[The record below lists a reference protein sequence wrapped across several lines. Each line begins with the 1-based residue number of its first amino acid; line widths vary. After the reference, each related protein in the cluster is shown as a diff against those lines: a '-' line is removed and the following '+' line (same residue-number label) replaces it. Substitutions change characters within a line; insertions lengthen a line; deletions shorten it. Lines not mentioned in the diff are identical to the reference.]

1 MSTDLEK
8 YLREQRNR
16 LDVESPDDLSIW
28 EGIRNRQGKKNTSS
42 KRTPGKT
49 VIMRLRNIAAITL
62 IALLAGYVIN
72 DITGDIN
79 PGREIALSAINGE
92 LAQKEK
98 DYRKLIR
105 YKKQEIGSFRTTGN
119 IIINE
124 LIEELGRL
132 DEIYSTLTSD
142 LNTMGYNE
150 KIINAIFDTYEKKVH
165 ILELIILE
173 TNKTEKNENR
183 ENISL

>member
-8 YLREQRNR
+8 YLLEQRNK

-28 EGIRNRQGKKNTSS
+28 EGIRNRQGKKNASL
-42 KRTPGKT
+42 KRPPGKT
-49 VIMRLRNIAAITL
+49 VMMRVRNIAAIAL

-72 DITGDIN
+72 DIADDIG
-79 PGREIALSAINGE
+79 PGKKIALSAINGE
-92 LAQKEK
+92 LAQKER

-105 YKKQEIGSFRTTGN
+105 YKKQELGSFRTTGN
-119 IIINE
+119 IIISE
-124 LIEELGRL
+124 LTEELGRL
-132 DEIYSTLTSD
+132 DEIYNTLTSD
-142 LNTMGYNE
+142 LKTMGYNE